1 MKQRGSRKA
10 DEGKRIGTDGGSR
23 RFVSRL
29 RILTRV
35 ARAFAFAC
43 ILLLPSSV
51 IRPLAA
57 QATLTVSVLT
67 WGPGDL
73 VFERFGHNALRI
85 QDRATGMDLA
95 YNWGMFDFDQPNFL
109 GRFLSGD
116 TKYWVE
122 AFPSQMLIDFY
133 ARQDRESIEQVLNLS
148 DAQKSQL
155 AAFVANQALEANRY
169 YRYQYFDDNCSTR
182 IRDALNTVL
191 GGALERSFVPIRTE
205 WTHRGESIRLTG
217 PTMYSQLGIDLA
229 LGPKADVPMTAWQAM
244 FIPMRFRDYLRD
256 VTVPNPSGGTMP
268 LVLEERALHT
278 PQARAAEPT
287 VARGLTLGALGPVL
301 GAWML
306 MLVPV
311 AASSRRTR
319 RIPAAVMAALFY
331 GVTGI
336 LGVVLLGM
344 WLGSAHEYWYG
355 NATLMLCSPLALAA
369 AVLASRAVLR
379 GTLSGAARLVV
390 AAVLLQAVLALLI
403 APLIS
408 QRLGGP
414 LLMLLPAHI
423 GLAIAIWRH
432 TRPLPEASA

>member
-1 MKQRGSRKA
+1 MLISRF
-10 DEGKRIGTDGGSR
+10 RIR
-23 RFVSRL
+23 
-29 RILTRV
+29 TRV
-35 ARAFAFAC
+35 TQAFALAC
-43 ILLLPSSV
+43 ALLLSSSV
-51 IRPLAA
+51 IRPLSA
-57 QATLTVSVLT
+57 QSTLTVSVLT

-217 PTMYSQLGIDLA
+217 PTMYSQLGIALA

-244 FIPMRFRDYLRD
+244 FIPMRFRDYLRG
-256 VTVPNPSGGTMP
+256 VTVPNPAGGTMP
-268 LVLEERALHT
+268 LVLEERTLHT

-344 WLGSAHEYWYG
+344 WVGSAHEYWYG
-355 NATLMLCSPLALAA
+355 NATLMLCSPLALVA

-403 APLIS
+403 APFIS

>member
-1 MKQRGSRKA
+1 MLALRPPTLRRG
-10 DEGKRIGTDGGSR
+10 
-23 RFVSRL
+23 V
-29 RILTRV
+29 
-35 ARAFAFAC
+35 RAFALAC
-43 ILLLPSSV
+43 FLLLPSSA
-51 IRPLAA
+51 IAPLSA
-57 QATLTVSVLT
+57 QSTLTVSVIT

-85 QDRATGMDLA
+85 RDSATGMDLA
-95 YNWGMFDFDQPNFL
+95 YNWGMFDFNQPNFL

-122 AFPSQMLIDFY
+122 AFPTQLLIDAY
-133 ARQDRESIEQVLNLS
+133 ARQDRESIEQVLNLT
-148 DAQKSQL
+148 AEQKAEL

-182 IRDALNTVL
+182 IRDALDRVL
-191 GGALERSFVPIRTE
+191 GGSLERRFVPIRTE
-205 WTHRGESIRLTG
+205 WTHRSESIRLTA

-244 FIPMRFRDYLRD
+244 FIPMRLRDYLRE
-256 VTVPNPSGGTMP
+256 VTLPNPDGATLP
-268 LVLEERALHT
+268 LVSEEHVLHQPT
-278 PQARAAEPT
+278 VRPAEPME
-287 VARGLTLGALGPVL
+287 ARGLALGAFGPVL

-311 AASSRRTR
+311 AAASRAR
-319 RIPAAVMAALFY
+319 RRVPAAVMAALFY
-331 GVTGI
+331 GVTGV

-344 WLGSAHEYWYG
+344 WLGSAHVYWYG
-355 NATLMLCSPLALAA
+355 NFTLLLCSPLALAA
-369 AVLASRAVLR
+369 APLATRAVLR
-379 GTLSGAARLVV
+379 GTLSTPARILLAAMLG
-390 AAVLLQAVLALLI
+390 QALLALLI
-403 APLIS
+403 APFVS

-423 GLAIAIWRH
+423 GLAIAVWRH

>member
-1 MKQRGSRKA
+1 
-10 DEGKRIGTDGGSR
+10 
-23 RFVSRL
+23 VS
-29 RILTRV
+29 V
-35 ARAFAFAC
+35 AKSFALAC
-43 ILLLPSSV
+43 ALLLPSSV
-51 IRPLAA
+51 IRPLSA
-57 QATLTVSVLT
+57 QSTLTVSVLT

-85 QDRATGMDLA
+85 QDRATGMDFA

-116 TKYWVE
+116 TRYWVE
-122 AFPSQMLIDFY
+122 AFPSPMLIDFY

-148 DAQKSQL
+148 DEQKAQL

-191 GGALERSFVPIRTE
+191 GGSLERRFVPIRTD
-205 WTHRGESIRLTG
+205 WTHRSESIRLTG

-229 LGPKADVPMTAWQAM
+229 LGPKADVPMTAWEAM

-256 VTVPNPSGGTMP
+256 VTVPNPAGGTMP
-268 LVLEERALHT
+268 LVLEERVLHA
-278 PQARAAEPT
+278 PQSRAAEPSES
-287 VARGLTLGALGPVL
+287 RGLTLGALGPVL

-311 AASSRRTR
+311 AASSRRSR

-331 GVTGI
+331 GLTGI

-355 NATLMLCSPLALAA
+355 NFTLLLCSPLALAA
-369 AVLASRAVLR
+369 AVFATRAVLR
-379 GTLSGAARLVV
+379 GTLSSAAKIAV
-390 AAVLLQAVLALLI
+390 AAVLVQAMLALLV
-403 APLIS
+403 APFVS
-408 QRLGGP
+408 QKLGGP

-432 TRPLPEASA
+432 SRPMAEASS